1 MINRKNI
8 LNAWERVMAA
18 ITFAEAGEPETAR
31 DIMEPTRKI
40 KQRRRT
46 KVVRQEKVRPDL
58 RM

>member
-8 LNAWERVMAA
+8 LNAWDKVMAA
-18 ITFAEAGEPETAR
+18 ITFAEAGEPGTAR
-31 DIMEPTRKI
+31 NIMEPTRKI

-46 KVVRQEKVRPDL
+46 KVARHEKARPDL